1 MRLIKKKFYDY
12 FIKDLTRLN
21 SQYTVINLGAN
32 IGNFSEIMAKTG
44 ANVIAFEP
52 SSRVFEQQK
61 KVLNMHKVLV
71 TGTAGFIGFH
81 MTKRL
86 VFDGY
91 VVIGIDIINDYYDIN
106 LKYSRLE
113 TLGIEKE

>member
-1 MRLIKKKFYDY
+1 MRLIKKKFPDY

-32 IGNFSEIMAKTG
+32 IGNFQIMAKTG

-61 KVLNMHKVLV
+61 SIEY
-71 TGTAGFIGFH
+71 A
-81 MTKRL
+81 
-86 VFDGY
+86 
-91 VVIGIDIINDYYDIN
+91 
-106 LKYSRLE
+106 KY
-113 TLGIEKE
+113 